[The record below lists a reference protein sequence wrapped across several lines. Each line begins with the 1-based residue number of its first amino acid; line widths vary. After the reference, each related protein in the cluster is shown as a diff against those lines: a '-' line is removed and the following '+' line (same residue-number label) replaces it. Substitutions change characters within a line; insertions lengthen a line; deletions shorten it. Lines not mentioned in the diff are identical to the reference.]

1 MKKSLSFPLVIVL
14 VLSATSS
21 LLAQTPAAPG
31 GPPKVLQIFREEVK
45 PGKSVAH
52 EKWET
57 GWPRAFAKANWPT
70 RFLAITSLSGPSEAW
85 FLTGHESFAAWE
97 KDRQNFDKAAAL
109 KAEDDRLS
117 AGDGEFLSASRSIVA
132 ALRED
137 LSNKPNI
144 TLGKMRYFRI
154 VMYRVRPGH
163 ETDFADA
170 AKIVREAYEKAKV
183 DFPWAVYQIVSGM
196 PGPTYLVFAPMK
208 SLEEIDA
215 AQARS
220 KTIQEAEGE
229 ENGKKLQKLSS
240 DGFLTTESNI
250 YAFSP
255 KMSYVA
261 PEVASADPDFW
272 TPKPAAA
279 PAAKD
284 AAKDAAKEKGKKP
297 AKP

>member
-1 MKKSLSFPLVIVL
+1 M
-14 VLSATSS
+14 VLSLGASS
-21 LLAQTPAAPG
+21 LLAQAPPAS

-45 PGKSVAH
+45 PGKIVAH

-57 GWPRAFAKANWPT
+57 GWPRAFAKAGWT
-70 RFLAITSLSGPSEAW
+70 TYYLGITSVSGPNEAW
-85 FLTGHESFAAWE
+85 FLTGYDSFAAWE
-97 KDRQNFDKAAAL
+97 KDRANLDNTAAL

-117 AGDGEFLSASRSIVA
+117 QGDGEFLSGARSIVA

-137 LSNKPNI
+137 LSSKTSI
-144 TLGKMRYFRI
+144 KLGTMRYFRI
-154 VMYRVRPGH
+154 VTYRVRPGH

-170 AKIVREAYEKAKV
+170 AKIVRDAYEKAKV
-183 DFPWAVYQIVSGM
+183 DVPWAAYQIVSGM
-196 PGPTYLVFAPMK
+196 PGPTFLVFLPMK

-229 ENGKKLQKLSS
+229 ENAKKLQKLAS
-240 DGFLTTESNI
+240 DGFLSSESNLF
-250 YAFSP
+250 AFNP
-255 KMSYVA
+255 KMSYIA
-261 PEVASADPDFW
+261 PETASADPAFW

-279 PAAKD
+279 PAAK
-284 AAKDAAKEKGKKP
+284 EKAKKP

>member
-1 MKKSLSFPLVIVL
+1 MKKGFTLAAAMVL
-14 VLSATSS
+14 VAGASS

-70 RFLAITSLSGPSEAW
+70 RFLAITSLTGPSEAW

-97 KDRQNFDKAAAL
+97 KDRQNLDKATAL

-117 AGDGEFLSASRSIVA
+117 AGDGEFLSAHRSIVA
-132 ALRED
+132 AFRED

-154 VMYRVRPGH
+154 VTYRVRPGH
-163 ETDFADA
+163 DADFTDAV
-170 AKIVREAYEKAKV
+170 KIVREAYEKAKV
-183 DFPWAVYQIVSGM
+183 DLPWAVYQIVSGM
-196 PGPTYLVFAPMK
+196 PGPTFLVLVPMK

-215 AQARS
+215 AFARS

-229 ENGKKLQKLSS
+229 ENGKKLQKLAS
-240 DGFLTTESNI
+240 DGYLNTESNI

-279 PAAKD
+279 PAA
-284 AAKDAAKEKGKKP
+284 AAGEKGKKA

>member
-1 MKKSLSFPLVIVL
+1 MKKGFTLAAAMVL
-14 VLSATSS
+14 VAGTSS

-70 RFLAITSLSGPSEAW
+70 RYLAITSLTGPSEAW

-97 KDRQNFDKAAAL
+97 KDRQNLDKATAL

-117 AGDGEFLSASRSIVA
+117 AGDGEFLSAHRSIVA
-132 ALRED
+132 AFRED

-154 VMYRVRPGH
+154 VTYRVRPGH
-163 ETDFADA
+163 DADFTDAV
-170 AKIVREAYEKAKV
+170 KIVREAYEKAKV
-183 DFPWAVYQIVSGM
+183 DLPWAVYQIVSGM
-196 PGPTYLVFAPMK
+196 PGPTFLVLVPMK

-229 ENGKKLQKLSS
+229 ENGKKLQKLAS
-240 DGFLTTESNI
+240 DGYLNTESNI

-272 TPKPAAA
+272 TPKSAAA
-279 PAAKD
+279 PAA
-284 AAKDAAKEKGKKP
+284 AAGEKGKKA

>member
-1 MKKSLSFPLVIVL
+1 MKKGFTLAAAVVL
-14 VLSATSS
+14 VAGASS

-57 GWPRAFAKANWPT
+57 GWPRAFARANWPT

-97 KDRQNFDKAAAL
+97 KDRQNLDKAAAL

-117 AGDGEFLSASRSIVA
+117 AGDGEFLSAHRSIAA

-154 VMYRVRPGH
+154 VTFRVRPGH
-163 ETDFADA
+163 ETDFTDA
-170 AKIVREAYEKAKV
+170 VKIVRDAYEKAKV
-183 DFPWAVYQIVSGM
+183 DLPWAVYQIVSGM
-196 PGPTYLVFAPMK
+196 PGPTYLLFLPMK

-215 AQARS
+215 ALARS

-229 ENGKKLQKLSS
+229 ENGKKLQKLAS
-240 DGFLTTESNI
+240 DGYLTTESNI

-261 PEVASADPDFW
+261 PEVAAADPDFW
-272 TPKPAAA
+272 TPKPVAA
-279 PAAKD
+279 PAA
-284 AAKDAAKEKGKKP
+284 AAGEKGKKA

>member
-1 MKKSLSFPLVIVL
+1 MKKSLSFPLVIVF
-14 VLSATSS
+14 VLSATFG

-70 RFLAITSLSGPSEAW
+70 RYLAITSLSGPSEAW
-85 FLTGHESFAAWE
+85 FLTGHESLAAWE
-97 KDRQNFDKAAAL
+97 KDRQNLDKAAAL

-117 AGDGEFLSASRSIVA
+117 AGDGEFLSAARSIVA

-137 LSNKPNI
+137 LSNKPNV

-154 VMYRVRPGH
+154 VTYRVRPGH
-163 ETDFADA
+163 ETDFTDA

-183 DFPWAVYQIVSGM
+183 DLPWAVYQIVSGM
-196 PGPTYLVFAPMK
+196 PGPTYLVFLPMK

-215 AQARS
+215 AQAHS
-220 KTIQEAEGE
+220 KTFQEALGE
-229 ENGKKLQKLSS
+229 ENGKKLQKLAS
-240 DGFLTTESNI
+240 DGYLNTESNI

-272 TPKPAAA
+272 TPKPAA
-279 PAAKD
+279 PAA
-284 AAKDAAKEKGKKP
+284 AAKEKGKKP